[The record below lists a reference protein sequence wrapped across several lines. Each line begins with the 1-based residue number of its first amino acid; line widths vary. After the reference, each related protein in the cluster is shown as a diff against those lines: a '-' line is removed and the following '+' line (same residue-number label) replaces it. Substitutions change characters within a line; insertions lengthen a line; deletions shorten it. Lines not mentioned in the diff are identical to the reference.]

1 MTSMRGFVAGLL
13 EPLRAKNAR
22 YLLLALVLQGLY
34 WYTVAPAPGA
44 VDSTINSAIGRIAIT
59 IVLFLL
65 VPLIAMMWFD
75 KRSLSQLRRHW
86 LTWGDVPAGLLPTV
100 VCSAV
105 AVVALWFGTRDT
117 QLQATY
123 PWAGAWA
130 GASLINLL
138 LWSLL
143 RLAYYSAFEF
153 FYRGFLLETIREHHG
168 LVMAVWLQAGFSF
181 LIHLGTPTAEVIAAL
196 PAGFLFATL
205 GLRGRSLA
213 YPILFHWVIGM
224 STDIFCLYRLG
235 LL

>member
-1 MTSMRGFVAGLL
+1 MQPFFEVLL
-13 EPLRAKNAR
+13 EPLRAKSAR

-44 VDSTINSAIGRIAIT
+44 VSSTITSAVGRIAIT
-59 IVLFLL
+59 IVLFLV
-65 VPLIAMMWFD
+65 VPLLAMIWGD
-75 KRSLSQLRRHW
+75 NLSLKQLRRRW
-86 LTWGDVPAGLLPTV
+86 LTWGNVPAGLLPTA
-100 VCSAV
+100 VCSVIAI
-105 AVVALWFGTRDT
+105 VALWFGTRDT

-130 GASLINLL
+130 GASIVNLL
-138 LWSLL
+138 VWSLL
-143 RLAYYSAFEF
+143 RLVYYSAFEF
-153 FYRGFLLETIREHHG
+153 FYRGFLLETTREHYG

-196 PAGFLFATL
+196 PAGFLFAAL
-205 GLRGRSLA
+205 GLRGHSLA